1 MATPR
6 ATRARSLSLM
16 SLTDMVAWPAAAA
29 AGMLV
34 AENSI
39 EIAISVL
46 AKEDDGGNEGRFV
59 EALARGGAVD
69 PGGLG

>member
-1 MATPR
+1 
-6 ATRARSLSLM
+6 
-16 SLTDMVAWPAAAA
+16 
-29 AGMLV
+29 MLV

-69 PGGLG
+69 PGGVG